1 MRFTFAP
8 ETILPFVC
16 PLIIVLVLL
25 ETFEGL
31 VLPRRISRPLRFAA
45 IFYQRLWRVW
55 RGVGRVLKPHMRDDW
70 MAVFGPMSVLILFVV
85 WSLWLIVA
93 FAGLHYGLHS
103 PVSAPEGTPTFAT
116 YVYLSATTFI
126 TLGFGDVAPKTT
138 LARLITD
145 VEAGIGFGFLAV
157 VIAYLPVLY
166 QTFSRREV
174 EIGLLDARAS
184 TPPSAGELFRRI
196 APCPDLGDLNHT
208 LRNWE
213 RWSAE
218 LLESHLSYPS
228 LMYWRSQHD
237 KQSWLAT
244 LTLILDVSA
253 LIIAAA
259 PETGVASLRY
269 QARLTF
275 AMTRH
280 AAVDLSLFLRGR
292 IPSQPPRMTQA
303 EQEGL
308 FGLLLDSGMPLENTP
323 EAHERLTEL
332 RALYE
337 PSVQAL
343 SIWLGLPLP
352 TWPPNPE
359 AHDHWRMSTDPK
371 GHFFSIR

>member
-1 MRFTFAP
+1 MTFAP
-8 ETILPFVC
+8 EVVLPFVC
-16 PLIIVLVLL
+16 PIIVLLVLV

-45 IFYQRLWRVW
+45 IFYQRLWRLW
-55 RGVGRVLKPHMRDDW
+55 RGIGYLLKPHMRDDW
-70 MAVFGPMSVLILFVV
+70 IAVFGPLSVLILFTV
-85 WSLWLIVA
+85 WALWLVVA
-93 FAGLHYGLHS
+93 FAGWHYGLHS
-103 PVSAPEGTPTFAT
+103 PVSAPEGKPTFAT
-116 YVYLSATTFI
+116 YLYLSATTFI
-126 TLGFGDVAPKTT
+126 TLGFGDVAPRTS

-184 TPPSAGELFRRI
+184 TPPSVAELLRRV
-196 APCPDLGDLNHT
+196 APYADLGDLT
-208 LRNWE
+208 TLLRNWE

-244 LTLILDVSA
+244 LTLILDTCAVA
-253 LIIAAA
+253 IAAA
-259 PETGVASLRY
+259 PDSLMPSLRY

-275 AMTRH
+275 AMSRH
-280 AAVDLSLFLRGR
+280 AAVDLSLFLRGNV
-292 IPSQPPRMTQA
+292 PSQPTRMTDESQLA
-303 EQEGL
+303 L
-308 FGLLLDSGMPLENTP
+308 FTLLSDAGMPLENTP
-323 EAHERLTEL
+323 EAHQRLREL

-343 SIWLGLPLP
+343 SHWLDQPLP
-352 TWPPNPE
+352 TWHPNPE
-359 AHDHWRMSTDPK
+359 AHDHWRMSTDPQ